1 MCEQFD
7 NITVYSKLKKIYV
20 YSKMVKL
27 NQINNSYSK
36 TQKKRISKSVDDN
49 KSDQTV
55 MNNQSNLNQDVI

>member
-1 MCEQFD
+1 VCEQFD